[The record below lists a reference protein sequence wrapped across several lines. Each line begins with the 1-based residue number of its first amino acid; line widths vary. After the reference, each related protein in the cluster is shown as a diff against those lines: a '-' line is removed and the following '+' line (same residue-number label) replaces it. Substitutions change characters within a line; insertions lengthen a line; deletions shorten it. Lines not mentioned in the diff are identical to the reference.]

1 MPQDELLKILLVDR
15 SHDEANRLISIL
27 RSADYQVDAKLASN
41 EEQLQKSLSMR
52 NWDLLIAP
60 MNFEQLPIQNI
71 FQRIRRAERDI
82 PVILIN
88 DSYDP
93 SKLIEGLR
101 LGAED
106 VVVEDQDQHLLKV
119 VTRALASV
127 NERRQSRE
135 WERKLS
141 LAEKRTA
148 YLMDI
153 ARFPIAVVQEGT
165 YVYVNEACAAL
176 FGFSDTEEILCLPVI
191 DNIANTD
198 REKLKAYMVPLDA
211 GQEIVPFE
219 AAVKIVD
226 AQGKETESFLE
237 INQIQYNGE
246 PSLQFTINKD
256 KLFSA
261 NTNQTEEATATEF
274 SAIAPQL
281 VYEMISRGISN
292 SVQTGQDSAI
302 LNIQIDSFDSL
313 KEDLGIA
320 KAEKIA
326 HSLVTYIGNLFT
338 QNFECGRLSENC
350 FVVVLMETGEEQAL
364 QIAEGIVRQT
374 SAGSV

>member
-141 LAEKRTA
+141 LA
-148 YLMDI
+148 
-153 ARFPIAVVQEGT
+153 
-165 YVYVNEACAAL
+165 
-176 FGFSDTEEILCLPVI
+176 
-191 DNIANTD
+191 
-198 REKLKAYMVPLDA
+198 
-211 GQEIVPFE
+211 
-219 AAVKIVD
+219 
-226 AQGKETESFLE
+226 
-237 INQIQYNGE
+237 
-246 PSLQFTINKD
+246 
-256 KLFSA
+256 
-261 NTNQTEEATATEF
+261 
-274 SAIAPQL
+274 
-281 VYEMISRGISN
+281 
-292 SVQTGQDSAI
+292 
-302 LNIQIDSFDSL
+302 
-313 KEDLGIA
+313 
-320 KAEKIA
+320 
-326 HSLVTYIGNLFT
+326 
-338 QNFECGRLSENC
+338 
-350 FVVVLMETGEEQAL
+350 
-364 QIAEGIVRQT
+364 
-374 SAGSV
+374 